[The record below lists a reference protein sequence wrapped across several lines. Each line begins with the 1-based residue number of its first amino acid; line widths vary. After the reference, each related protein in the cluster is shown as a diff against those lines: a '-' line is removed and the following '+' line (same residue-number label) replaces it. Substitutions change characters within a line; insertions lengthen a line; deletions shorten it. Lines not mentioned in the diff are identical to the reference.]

1 MSEAREGR
9 ARDRKSR
16 RTDAARA
23 KKSLAAAI
31 RREHSRLRLRHRVLF
46 GLGLGCAS
54 KRLIE
59 LTDTYARRH
68 ALRLVHRLLG
78 DDLCPTHL
86 RRIAVSRITRPL
98 EERTHPPIDTAR
110 SARSVLHLVEGVV
123 VGGDAGVV
131 HLLEAH
137 DDGVA
142 HAGLVDGDHLAVVV
156 EPVRLGAQDLH
167 LRARSDDKEGR
178 SAVSQNFVARR
189 GAAMADRSRATSKQR
204 GRTRRRQ
211 RKRRAPRMGTDGI
224 TSVPESGSAGAGPGA
239 LRDPRGARRRL
250 ILGGSMGGVADSAPL
265 VSARVESS
273 GMRRTARR
281 FAVTRRANGLVR
293 ERDGSASRRES
304 HLGAAGGADGLGLL
318 LLGSLLRGSGFVLW
332 RSGRGTRR

>member
-167 LRARSDDKEGR
+167 LRARKKATTKRGGR
-178 SAVSQNFVARR
+178 RSVKIS
-189 GAAMADRSRATSKQR
+189 SRAAAPRGPIALGRLRSER
-204 GRTRRRQ
+204 GRTRRARDASA
-211 RKRRAPRMGTDGI
+211 RRGWERMG
-224 TSVPESGSAGAGPGA
+224 SRVPESSARARGPA
-239 LRDPRGARRRL
+239 RSARRAASPHP
-250 ILGGSMGGVADSAPL
+250 LGSIGGD
-265 VSARVESS
+265 
-273 GMRRTARR
+273 ARR
-281 FAVTRRANGLVR
+281 AARLARGIFRDASSRRLAVTCRANGLVR
-293 ERDGSASRRES
+293 ERDGSGSRRES

>member
-16 RTDAARA
+16 RADAARA

-31 RREHSRLRLRHRVLF
+31 RRERSRLRLRHRVLF

-142 HAGLVDGDHLAVVV
+142 HAGLVDGDDLAVVV
-156 EPVRLGAQDLH
+156 EPVRLGAEDLH
-167 LRARSDDKEGR
+167 LRYYKTTDEKTRTEGPTKVSERFALARS
-178 SAVSQNFVARR
+178 
-189 GAAMADRSRATSKQR
+189 
-204 GRTRRRQ
+204 RTRSSARWVWPGARGGGGRRE
-211 RKRRAPRMGTDGI
+211 RDSRVGGRREAGGGSDRIGVRFRLSQSSIFPGGGPIAVGSAALRPIGASRSFGASGTRRSGRPRRWLGSMSRGGGSGSRRTLAPRGGPMGSGL
-224 TSVPESGSAGAGPGA
+224 GSAGFSAFFSGA
-239 LRDPRGARRRL
+239 ASPCA
-250 ILGGSMGGVADSAPL
+250 
-265 VSARVESS
+265 
-273 GMRRTARR
+273 
-281 FAVTRRANGLVR
+281 
-293 ERDGSASRRES
+293 RDGD
-304 HLGAAGGADGLGLL
+304 AGGRGV
-318 LLGSLLRGSGFVLW
+318 GSG
-332 RSGRGTRR
+332 